1 MDAPSPILAALRA
14 GPPASSGPAQ
24 KQMAIRFNPSGSVSF
39 DLLRGRV
46 DCGGDHVLVAAD
58 ALVDL
63 CRAAGDEA
71 VSDFGRRLGTAVGR
85 RIADRLGDSAAS
97 ASIEDILE
105 HLGGE
110 LAVAGLGSL
119 GLERWGRALVLT
131 IDGGPFGQQLDRLL
145 GAVLEGALQRTFG
158 RDCRAAKLMRDD
170 RQVRF
175 LIANPSSADKVAQW
189 VGSGVSYGDALARL
203 QNTAGAQ

>member
-1 MDAPSPILAALRA
+1 
-14 GPPASSGPAQ
+14 
-24 KQMAIRFNPSGSVSF
+24 MATRFNPSGSVSF
-39 DLLRGRV
+39 DLVRGRV

-85 RIADRLGDSAAS
+85 RVADRLGDGAAS
-97 ASIEDILE
+97 ASLE
-105 HLGGE
+105 EVLDQLGGE

-145 GAVLEGALQRTFG
+145 GAVLEGALQRAFG
-158 RDCRAAKLMRDD
+158 RDCHATKLMRDD

-175 LIANPSSADKVAQW
+175 LIANAASAGKVSEW
-189 VGSGVSYGDALARL
+189 LGSGVSYGDALARL
-203 QNTAGAQ
+203 QNNAGTQ

>member
-1 MDAPSPILAALRA
+1 
-14 GPPASSGPAQ
+14 
-24 KQMAIRFNPSGSVSF
+24 MATRFNPSGSVSF
-39 DLLRGRV
+39 DLVRGRV
-46 DCGGDHVLVAAD
+46 DCSGDHVLVSAD

-63 CRAAGDEA
+63 CRAAGDDA
-71 VSDFGRRLGTAVGR
+71 ISDFGRRLGTAAGR
-85 RIADRLGDSAAS
+85 RIADRLGDTTQAS
-97 ASIEDILE
+97 LEEVLE

-110 LAVAGLGSL
+110 LALLGLGSL

-158 RDCRAAKLMRDD
+158 RDCHAAKLMRDD

-175 LIANPSSADKVAQW
+175 LIASAAGASKVNEW
-189 VGSGVSYGDALARL
+189 LGSGVSYGEALTRL
-203 QNTAGAQ
+203 QNQAGAQ

>member
-1 MDAPSPILAALRA
+1 
-14 GPPASSGPAQ
+14 
-24 KQMAIRFNPSGSVSF
+24 MAIRFNPSGSVSF
-39 DLLRGRV
+39 DLVRGRV

-71 VSDFGRRLGTAVGR
+71 VSDFGRRLGTAIGR
-85 RIADRLGDSAAS
+85 RVAERLGDGTSS
-97 ASIEDILE
+97 ASLEDVLD

-110 LAVAGLGSL
+110 LALAGLGSL

-131 IDGGPFGQQLDRLL
+131 LDGGPFGQQLDRLL
-145 GAVLEGALQRTFG
+145 GAVLEGALQRAFG
-158 RDCRAAKLMRDD
+158 RDCRATKLMRDD

-175 LIANPSSADKVAQW
+175 LIASPASAGKVSEW
-189 VGSGVSYGDALARL
+189 LGSGLSYGDALTRL
-203 QNTAGAQ
+203 QNSAGLQ

>member
-1 MDAPSPILAALRA
+1 
-14 GPPASSGPAQ
+14 
-24 KQMAIRFNPSGSVSF
+24 MAIRFNPSGSVSF